1 MREDTTM
8 RTRSDGLGIDIVTH
22 HDDAREPA
30 PSMDRLHWWLII
42 VVMLFA
48 IFLIGVG
55 VTGGI
60 R

>member
-1 MREDTTM
+1 M
-8 RTRSDGLGIDIVTH
+8 DIVVH

-30 PSMDRLHWWLII
+30 PSMYRPHWWLII
-42 VVMLFA
+42 LVMLCA